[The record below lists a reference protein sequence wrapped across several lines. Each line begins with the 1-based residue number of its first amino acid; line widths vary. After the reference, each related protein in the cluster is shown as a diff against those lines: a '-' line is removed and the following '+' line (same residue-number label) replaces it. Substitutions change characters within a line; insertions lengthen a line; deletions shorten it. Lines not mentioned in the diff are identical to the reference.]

1 MFSQIIHRE
10 YFVLF
15 SGDKAELPE
24 KLPPLE
30 NIKTLLRMKYYR
42 HSWDALKDI
51 HDLAANYLCNI
62 NIMLNFNER
71 TEEVRFEAEK
81 RETIY
86 YSVME
91 LLNKF
96 ESTVTNSEEVGDII
110 GSVRSSRSSNLC
122 PFVRSFVQFKLLSSS
137 QSSSDR
143 SGPDLSSMSILC
155 RTGRAYNTSSCWE

>member
-1 MFSQIIHRE
+1 M
-10 YFVLF
+10 F

-30 NIKTLLRMKYYR
+30 NIRILLRMKYYR

-51 HDLAANYLCNI
+51 HDLAANYQCNI
-62 NIMLNFNER
+62 NIMLNFNEK

-110 GSVRSSRSSNLC
+110 GSVRSQRSSNLC
-122 PFVRSFVQFKLLSSS
+122 PFVRSFKL
-137 QSSSDR
+137 
-143 SGPDLSSMSILC
+143 I
-155 RTGRAYNTSSCWE
+155 

>member
-1 MFSQIIHRE
+1 M
-10 YFVLF
+10 
-15 SGDKAELPE
+15 
-24 KLPPLE
+24 
-30 NIKTLLRMKYYR
+30 NINTLLRMKYYR

-62 NIMLNFNER
+62 NIMLNFNEK

-96 ESTVTNSEEVGDII
+96 ESTVTNSEEA
-110 GSVRSSRSSNLC
+110 
-122 PFVRSFVQFKLLSSS
+122 
-137 QSSSDR
+137 SD
-143 SGPDLSSMSILC
+143 LK
-155 RTGRAYNTSSCWE
+155 